1 MTPGFSSPLDDEL
14 VSLSIAARLVLHY
27 VHSTRYIDP
36 EATPAD
42 ELRGAARRI
51 ADVVPLIRLDK
62 SPCPAPL
69 LEAEDLDQWSIRRG
83 DLRTAL
89 RLFGN
94 PAR

>member
-1 MTPGFSSPLDDEL
+1 VTPAFDSPLDDDL

-36 EATPAD
+36 DATPAA

-62 SPCPAPL
+62 TQSRAAL
-69 LEAEDLDQWSIRRG
+69 LETEDLDQWSIRRG